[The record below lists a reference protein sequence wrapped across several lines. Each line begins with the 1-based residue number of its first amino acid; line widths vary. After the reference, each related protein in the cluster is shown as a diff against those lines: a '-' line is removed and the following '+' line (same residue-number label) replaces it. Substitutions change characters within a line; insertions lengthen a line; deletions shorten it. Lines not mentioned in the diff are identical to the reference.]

1 MEKQQELENLKNKR
15 EQQIT
20 GIFWFGLEIAV
31 IFAVPAVVAALV
43 AKRLLGGGVWVFAC
57 LAVAFIFSWIV
68 MAFRYKQLSKKM
80 KALDDKILALQKE
93 IDSTE

>member
-1 MEKQQELENLKNKR
+1 MDKQQELENLKNKR

-31 IFAVPAVVAALV
+31 IFAVPAVIAALV
-43 AKRLLGGGVWVFAC
+43 AKRLLSGGVWVFVC
-57 LAVAFIFSWIV
+57 LAIAFVFSWTV
-68 MAFRYKQLSKKM
+68 MAFRYKRLSQKM

-93 IDSTE
+93 INE